1 MPIGLSL
8 ADFLGG
14 MITLISIGAAA
25 PLVLSGSARRVDL
38 PALLGAYALQPSI
51 PSDGRGVTS
60 ASPHR
65 SDGQRR
71 NVDRLFHLHR
81 LSAYH

>member
-25 PLVLSGSARRVDL
+25 RLVLSGSARRVDL
-38 PALLGAYALQPSI
+38 PALLGAYALQRSI
-51 PSDGRGVTS
+51 PSLRGGVTLP
-60 ASPHR
+60 SPQ
-65 SDGQRR
+65 SLQR
-71 NVDRLFHLHR
+71 VVPE
-81 LSAYH
+81 Y